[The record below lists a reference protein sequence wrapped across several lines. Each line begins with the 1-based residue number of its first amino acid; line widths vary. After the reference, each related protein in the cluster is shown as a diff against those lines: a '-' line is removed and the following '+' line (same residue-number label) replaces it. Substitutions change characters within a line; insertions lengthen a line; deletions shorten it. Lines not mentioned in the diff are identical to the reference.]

1 MNENDF
7 GKRLKPWLDRSAAGV
22 GEMQATRLKA
32 ARLRALERVR
42 EPVRLTGAAT
52 VLKLAGGLGMA
63 LVMHQSFRMK
73 GLTRALLLLPVLALL
88 AVLAVRS
95 LDEADPGELDA
106 QLLTQELPPQAFV
119 DQDFR
124 SWLGKSRN

>member
-7 GKRLKPWLDRSAAGV
+7 GTRLKPWLDRSAAGV

-32 ARLRALERVR
+32 ARLRALDHVR
-42 EPVRLTGAAT
+42 EPVRILGLVTVGAGTAET
-52 VLKLAGGLGMA
+52 IRYAIV
-63 LVMHQSFRMK
+63 Q
-73 GLTRALLLLPVLALL
+73 RALLWLPLLALL
-88 AVLAVRS
+88 TALALQS
-95 LDEADPGELDA
+95 MQETDPGEIDA
-106 QLLTQELPPQAFV
+106 QLLTQELPPQAFI